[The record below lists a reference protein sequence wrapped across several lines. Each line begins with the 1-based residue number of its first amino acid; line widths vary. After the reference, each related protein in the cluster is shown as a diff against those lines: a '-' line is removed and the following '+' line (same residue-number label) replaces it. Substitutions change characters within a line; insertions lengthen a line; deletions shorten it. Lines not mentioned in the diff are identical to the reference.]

1 MKVSVGCQGRF
12 HLFDLARQ
20 MYRLGHLA
28 HLYTGYPRF
37 KVRGLPFDR
46 VSTFPWLM
54 GPYMAYGRLI
64 GRGPRRFEHLSHVTF
79 DRWVASQLAP
89 CEVYHWLCSVGLRTL
104 EVARSRY
111 GALTVCDR
119 PSTHIRYQDRIMAE
133 EFDRQGIPYTPIDP
147 RIVARQMAEYDACDL
162 IVVPSELN
170 LRSFVENGVAA
181 SRLRKLPYGVD
192 LQAFRPR
199 PKHDDVFR
207 VLTVCQLSLRKGI
220 PYLLEALAPL
230 KLPAFELCL
239 AGAPLPETR
248 AILSR
253 YEGRFRHLG
262 VIPRARL
269 AEVYSQASVFVLASV
284 EEGLALVQAE
294 AMACGLPVIA
304 TTNTG
309 AEDLFTDGVEG
320 FIVPIRD
327 PEAIREKVLMLYR
340 DRQLREQMAQAAL
353 RRVRAIGGWNTY
365 GESAAR
371 IYAEA
376 LAQRDRSPVAAGAGG
391 RGVMPP

>member
-1 MKVSVGCQGRF
+1 
-12 HLFDLARQ
+12 
-20 MYRLGHLA
+20 
-28 HLYTGYPRF
+28 
-37 KVRGLPFDR
+37 
-46 VSTFPWLM
+46 
-54 GPYMAYGRLI
+54 
-64 GRGPRRFEHLSHVTF
+64 
-79 DRWVASQLAP
+79 
-89 CEVYHWLCSVGLRTL
+89 
-104 EVARSRY
+104 
-111 GALTVCDR
+111 
-119 PSTHIRYQDRIMAE
+119 MAE

-147 RIVARQMAEYDACDL
+147 RIVARQMAEYEACDL

-181 SRLRKLPYGVD
+181 TRLRKLPYGVD

-230 KLPAFELCL
+230 KLPGFELCL

-294 AMACGLPVIA
+294 AMACGLPAAVTDRCGSAEWVRPGETGWVVPAGDAAAVI
-304 TTNTG
+304 N
-309 AEDLFTDGVEG
+309 
-320 FIVPIRD
+320 PR
-327 PEAIREKVLMLYR
+327 
-340 DRQLREQMAQAAL
+340 
-353 RRVRAIGGWNTY
+353 
-365 GESAAR
+365 
-371 IYAEA
+371 
-376 LAQRDRSPVAAGAGG
+376 
-391 RGVMPP
+391 